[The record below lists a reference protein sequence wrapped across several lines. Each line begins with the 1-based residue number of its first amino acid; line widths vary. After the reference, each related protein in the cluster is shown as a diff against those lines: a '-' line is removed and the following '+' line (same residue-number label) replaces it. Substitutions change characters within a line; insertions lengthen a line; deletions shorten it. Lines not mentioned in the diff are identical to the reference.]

1 MSICANLASH
11 FFEPRDNRA
20 NKSSA
25 WGCAGDQAET
35 FLHRQRFSSGPIG
48 LACMRTKTALSHL
61 CADHAPEL
69 QSIVALRPFLGF
81 EKEDLRRYCQQNLV
95 PWVEDPTNR
104 DPAFARTRN
113 RVDLQGVPRS
123 QARYPCIAIVYWAVR
138 LSALKAICG
147 VEPGT
152 PAACVKKR
160 AHLIL
165 VPPANSGRG
174 QQPKALL
181 CSTSKKSSNSWSSW
195 GVQHLYRQWL
205 PKPVQLSLLLF
216 AKLLLKRSLAMPG
229 RLVGAWKG
237 GYHQCGTRFGQPC
250 QC

>member
-1 MSICANLASH
+1 VISICANLARH
-11 FFEPRDNRA
+11 FFEPRDIRA
-20 NKSSA
+20 NKSPA

-61 CADHAPEL
+61 CADHAPQL

-81 EKEDLRRYCQQNLV
+81 EKEDLQRYCQQNLV

-113 RVDLQGVPRS
+113 RVDLQGVPWS

-138 LSALKAICG
+138 LSSLRDICG

-152 PAACVKKR
+152 PARSVPCHGSNQLVSMAWLLVYMCKKT
-160 AHLIL
+160 
-165 VPPANSGRG
+165 
-174 QQPKALL
+174 
-181 CSTSKKSSNSWSSW
+181 CSSHSRTTCTLGMRSTTKSSS
-195 GVQHLYRQWL
+195 
-205 PKPVQLSLLLF
+205 
-216 AKLLLKRSLAMPG
+216 M
-229 RLVGAWKG
+229 
-237 GYHQCGTRFGQPC
+237 
-250 QC
+250 